1 MSKRSDNRIVHFF
14 FSLQNQIRV
23 YHWQT
28 NSYARHKAT
37 DSLLGKLDDNVDK
50 FMEVYQGKY
59 GKLKIGNGS
68 PIETASGHLT
78 DDQAVLYLKEAIK
91 FLSSL
96 EIEGILAPKDT
107 DLLNIRDEIVGDINQ
122 TLYLFTF
129 M

>member
-1 MSKRSDNRIVHFF
+1 MSKRSDNRLVNFF

-37 DSLLGKLDDNVDK
+37 DGFLGKLDDNVDK

-59 GKLKIGNGS
+59 GKLKIGSN

-78 DDQAVLYLKEAIK
+78 DDQSILYLKEAIK

-96 EIEGILAPKDT
+96 ESEGILSSKDT